1 MLCYSPFYKKQLFR
15 NTEPLPMTLKDNT
28 IADYSERLNRVLNH
42 IRDNI
47 SRPMTL
53 EELAGIACFSPFHFH
68 RIFAAYTSETVG
80 GYIRRIR
87 LDNAVYELYN
97 SDKSITDIALDAG
110 YDTPAAFSRAFR
122 EQYGKTPSDFKRAG
136 EKIYPKQKVINFDRI
151 ERKGKEMDVRIVEVA
166 EQRVLFVRKTGRY
179 DQAAQAAW
187 PVLMSFAYP
196 RKLMKKDTR
205 MIGIGHDNPQ
215 ITVEDKIRYDACI
228 TIDGEVTPDG
238 EVGIQ
243 TIQGGLYAVYLHKGS
258 YSGLSASY
266 SAIISEWLPASGK
279 SLRNAPCWE
288 MYLNRDPRRTK
299 PENLRT
305 EIYIPIE

>member
-1 MLCYSPFYKKQLFR
+1 
-15 NTEPLPMTLKDNT
+15 MTLKDYT
-28 IADYSERLNRVLNH
+28 IADYTERLKRVLRY

-47 SRPMTL
+47 DRPMTL
-53 EELAGIACFSPFHFH
+53 DELAGIACFSPFHFH
-68 RIFAAYTSETVG
+68 RIFAAYTGETVG
-80 GYIRRIR
+80 GHIRRIR
-87 LDNAVYELYN
+87 LDNAAFELC
-97 SDKSITDIALDAG
+97 SGGRSITEIALDAG

-136 EKIYPKQKVINFDRI
+136 EKIYPKQTVIDFNQT
-151 ERKGKEMDVRIVEVA
+151 ERKGKTMDVRIAEVA

-196 RKLMKKDTR
+196 RRLMKKETR
-205 MIGIGHDNPQ
+205 LIGICHDNPE
-215 ITVEDKIRYDACI
+215 ITVEEKIRYDACV
-228 TIDGEVTPDG
+228 TFDGEVKPEG

-243 TIQGGLYAVYLHKGS
+243 IIQGGLYAVYLHKGN
-258 YSGLSASY
+258 YDGLSAAY
-266 SAIISEWLPASGK
+266 SAIMSQWLPASGRT
-279 SLRNAPCWE
+279 LRNAPCWE

-305 EIYIPIE
+305 EIYIPISSILRGACSP